1 MEISNINDLSEL
13 IKEKQKVYT
22 FRKLELKDAKDI
34 QLLMTKSLV
43 SDNEGMKIL
52 QVTEEDLNTEFNLK
66 QYQWIIQENLS
77 FGAFNGNQLVSACLT
92 YDLSSNND
100 LYYEGPEPSEAM
112 SEIQELV
119 GFLLG
124 EYSYTKS
131 MEEKEIAYLSHL
143 ATKADHFKKHLALSC
158 AYLSV
163 EECRKLGFIQM
174 ICKASHIGTQKSIS
188 KIFKKFEKF
197 KEINELKGQPVDIV
211 SLIGTLSQQQ
221 I

>member
-34 QLLMTKSLV
+34 QLLMAKSFV

-66 QYQWIIQENLS
+66 QYQWMIQENLS
-77 FGAFNGNQLVSACLT
+77 FGAFHGNQLVCACLT

-124 EYSYTKS
+124 EYAYTKS
-131 MEEKEIAYLSHL
+131 MEDKEIAYLSHL
-143 ATKADHFKKHLALSC
+143 ATKADPFSSFMCLFVSGRMQKTRFHINDLQSLTYRYLKKHL
-158 AYLSV
+158 
-163 EECRKLGFIQM
+163 KNF
-174 ICKASHIGTQKSIS
+174 QK
-188 KIFKKFEKF
+188 
-197 KEINELKGQPVDIV
+197 V
-211 SLIGTLSQQQ
+211 
-221 I
+221 